1 MARKRM
7 TKKVKARK
15 VRKVR
20 KEMKVSVDIGAH
32 LMFVLYVIMI

>member
-7 TKKVKARK
+7 TKKVKTRSK
-15 VRKVR
+15 RVM